1 MVPQKQNLKRPAD
14 HSPYGERCPPARGR
28 HRRGGHG
35 RHGSRPLQHRVAA
48 LALTLLTGAAVGCG
62 DGHGPNAPRR
72 VVFILL
78 DAVRADRMSAYGYER
93 RTTPALDALAA
104 NGVLA
109 RNHFA
114 LASQTRASLP
124 QMLYSRYFTPSI
136 FPDSYNVPL
145 EEPWNLFQEL
155 DREAISLPRA
165 LAAAGF
171 RTAALSAH
179 AWLRPDTPFAAE
191 FDELR
196 RLGDEVPVDPFYGYP
211 TAGQV
216 TDAAITWLDRYR
228 RDDVFLYLHYMDTHF
243 PHPWGPEAQELG
255 GDDLDVEAARRAF
268 TPEGRVR
275 DEDRPLTAEQHRYLD
290 ALYDGGLRHAD
301 REVGRL
307 VDYLRR
313 RGWLEETLI
322 VVTSDHGEHL
332 AEVPGRFEHGGPW
345 LEVMGHVPWILHYPR
360 RLPATDYAGLTSAI
374 DVMPTVLSLLDVSLP
389 DGARADGKD
398 LAAAF
403 GGGAQTTEAQG
414 VDAVYAPHGVRTE
427 RLHLVLPEGGDSRPE
442 TLLEEASPPDPEASR
457 GFLYD
462 VAQDPLETHD
472 LWTVRPE
479 AVRDLLTRWH
489 ATLRPPFL
497 RHARSRR
504 DTPPEGR
511 FAIAVRHV
519 AVEPPAAVVETGEPP
534 PPPGDA
540 RWHWNRSWNA
550 YWLAAAADASPATL
564 SVELPSGAYELRAAV
579 AGACRLSTPG
589 GPAVDLTGPRVGALL
604 GRRADPIPKTDPHPY
619 GPIRVEKRRLQA
631 VLEAPD
637 PDTPC
642 LLRYL
647 GFTPSDAAPSDDST
661 EDDDR
666 LRALGYVD

>member
-1 MVPQKQNLKRPAD
+1 MVSQTQSLKR
-14 HSPYGERCPPARGR
+14 
-28 HRRGGHG
+28 
-35 RHGSRPLQHRVAA
+35 RVAA
-48 LALTLLTGAAVGCG
+48 LASALLIGGIVGCG
-62 DGHGPNAPRR
+62 GGEGSDPPRR

-78 DAVRADRMSAYGYER
+78 DAVRADRLSAYGYER
-93 RTTPALDALAA
+93 ETTPALDALAA

-196 RLGDEVPVDPFYGYP
+196 RLGDEAPINSFYGYP
-211 TAGQV
+211 TADQV
-216 TDAAITWLDRYR
+216 TDAAITWLDGHRG
-228 RDDVFLYLHYMDTHF
+228 DDVFLYLHYMDTHF
-243 PHPWGPEAQELG
+243 PHPWGPEARRFG
-255 GDDLDVEAARRAF
+255 GDRLDVEAASRAF

-275 DEDRPLTAEQHRYLD
+275 DPERPLTEPERRYLD
-290 ALYDGGLRHAD
+290 ALYDGALRHAD

-313 RGWLEETLI
+313 RGWLDETLI
-322 VVTSDHGEHL
+322 VVTSDHGEYL
-332 AEVPGRFEHGGPW
+332 AEVPGRFEHGGTW
-345 LEVMGHVPWILHYPR
+345 YDALAHVPWIVHYPR

-374 DVMPTVLSLLDVSLP
+374 DVMPTVLSLLDVPLP
-389 DGARADGKD
+389 EGARADGED
-398 LAAAF
+398 VGSAWRREEP
-403 GGGAQTTEAQG
+403 TETPTR
-414 VDAVYAPHGVRTE
+414 DAVYAPYGVRTD
-427 RLHLVLPEGGDSRPE
+427 RFHLVLPEGSGSRPE
-442 TLLEEASPPDPEASR
+442 TLLAEASPPNPQATR
-457 GFLYD
+457 GLLYD
-462 VAQDPLETHD
+462 VTQDSRETHD
-472 LWTVRPE
+472 LWVARPE
-479 AVRDLLTRWH
+479 TVRDLLARWH
-489 ATLRPPFL
+489 ATLRPPLL

-519 AVEPPAAVVETGEPP
+519 TVEPAAAAAETGEPP

-540 RWHWNRSWNA
+540 RWHWNRSWNG
-550 YWLAAAADASPATL
+550 YWLAAAAGAPAVTL
-564 SVELPSGAYELRAAV
+564 SIDLPSGAYELRAAI
-579 AGACRLSTPG
+579 AGACRLSTPD
-589 GPAVDLTGPRVGALL
+589 GPAVDLTGPQVGALL
-604 GRRADPIPKTDPHPY
+604 AGRADPIPKTDLHPY
-619 GPIRVEKRRLQA
+619 GPIRVAERRFQA
-631 VLEAPD
+631 VLETPD
-637 PDTPC
+637 PDSPC
-642 LLRYL
+642 LLRYF
-647 GFTPSDAAPSDDST
+647 GFTPSGADVSEGST
-661 EDDDR
+661 DTEDR

>member
-1 MVPQKQNLKRPAD
+1 MVPQEQNLKRPA
-14 HSPYGERCPPARGR
+14 SVPAVTAAAVPVP
-28 HRRGGHG
+28 G
-35 RHGSRPLQHRVAA
+35 RHGGRPPQHRIVLLA
-48 LALTLLTGAAVGCG
+48 LALLVGGVLGCG
-62 DGHGPNAPRR
+62 GRGSSDPPRR

-93 RTTPALDALAA
+93 ETTPALDALAA

-109 RNHFA
+109 RKHFA

-243 PHPWGPEAQELG
+243 PHPWGPEAQEFG
-255 GDDLDVEAARRAF
+255 GDDLDMEAVLRAF
-268 TPEGRVR
+268 TPEGRLR
-275 DEDRPLTAEQHRYLD
+275 DEDRPLTAEQRRYLD

-307 VDYLRR
+307 VDYLQRQ
-313 RGWLEETLI
+313 GWLEETLI

-345 LEVMGHVPWILHYPR
+345 FEVMGHVPWILHYPR
-360 RLPATDYAGLTSAI
+360 RLPATDYAGLTSSI
-374 DVMPTVLSLLDVSLP
+374 DVMPTVLSLLDVPLP

-403 GGGAQTTEAQG
+403 GGAQTTEAQG
-414 VDAVYAPHGVRTE
+414 ADAVYAPHGVRTE
-427 RLHLVLPEGGDSRPE
+427 RLHLVLPEDGDSRPE
-442 TLLEEASPPDPEASR
+442 TLLAEASPPDPDATQGS
-457 GFLYD
+457 LYD
-462 VAQDPLETHD
+462 VAQDPFETHN
-472 LWTVRPE
+472 LWAARPE

-489 ATLRPPFL
+489 ATLRPPFM

-519 AVEPPAAVVETGEPP
+519 TVEPAAAVVETEEPP

-550 YWLAAAADASPATL
+550 YWLAAAAGTPAATL
-564 SVELPSGAYELRAAV
+564 SVDLPSGAYELRAAV

-604 GRRADPIPKTDPHPY
+604 GRRADPIPKTDLHPY
-619 GPIRVEKRRLQA
+619 GPIRVEERRFQAILQ
-631 VLEAPD
+631 APD

-647 GFTPSDAAPSDDST
+647 GFTPSDVGSPDDST